1 MRCLIALDRDG
12 TLNVERNYLSSPD
25 QLELLPGVVEG
36 IRALRVFGCTI
47 VVVTN
52 QSAVARGFIDL
63 ALLDRIHAR
72 LQELLREQGVDVDAF
87 FVCPH
92 MPDAGCRCRKPGTHL
107 LEEAV
112 EARDVDEGHVFVIG
126 DQETDIE
133 MGHRFGAT
141 TMLVL
146 TGYGERTLKEGRVH
160 PDYVVTDLV
169 AAAAIVGNHLHVVA
183 PAAFGTNDE

>member
-12 TLNVERNYLSSPD
+12 TVNVERNYLSSPD

-36 IRALRVFGCTI
+36 IRALRVLGCAI

-52 QSAVARGFIDL
+52 QSAVARGFIDSTQ
-63 ALLDRIHAR
+63 LDRIHER
-72 LQELLREQGVDVDAF
+72 LQELLRDQGVQVDAF

-92 MPDAGCRCRKPGTHL
+92 MPDAECRCRKPGKLL

-112 EARDVDEGHVFVIG
+112 QAHGLEEGYVVVIG
-126 DQETDIE
+126 DQASDIE
-133 MGHRFGAT
+133 MGHRFGAA

-146 TGYGERTLKEGRVH
+146 TGYGERTLKEGRVQ

-169 AAAAIVGNHLHVVA
+169 EAAAIVGNHLQVIA
-183 PAAFGTNDE
+183 PAASGAHDE